1 MHYDIFINE
10 TQEVDFRVRLTSDTS
25 LKLQFSSVAK
35 LFWCVVAKLAS
46 SDYTSLAGSTG
57 AELKIFK
64 EFAHRENF

>member
-1 MHYDIFINE
+1 MYYEIFINE
-10 TQEVDFRVRLTSDTS
+10 TQEVDFQVRLTSDTS

-35 LFWCVVAKLAS
+35 LFWCVLAKLTS